1 MDFLEYPDV
10 SSEIRGAMVTGKLK
24 MTDSKIVFKGDKSGS
39 KNEVDAN
46 QMEMV
51 SWQRMAGTWGVRIF
65 TKDGGLQ
72 RFAGFKDAV
81 SLQFIVQFAIGSHPS
96 RFLNKLADVMDCH
109 STVVIRTDV
118 LAIHKWIASF
128 TAICEP
134 IYLASKKS

>member
-81 SLQFIVQFAIGSHPS
+81 SLQLVLQSVRKP
-96 RFLNKLADVMDCH
+96 FLNQLADVMDCH

>member
-81 SLQFIVQFAIGSHPS
+81 SLQLILQSVRKP
-96 RFLNKLADVMDCH
+96 FLTSYIANTMDRH
-109 STVVIRTDV
+109 SSVPQSFSLQMLSYDIMHR
-118 LAIHKWIASF
+118 WIANF
-128 TAICEP
+128 TP
-134 IYLASKKS
+134 I

>member
-72 RFAGFKDAV
+72 RFAGFKDAA
-81 SLQFIVQFAIGSHPS
+81 SLQLTLHSVRRP
-96 RFLNKLADVMDCH
+96 FLT
-109 STVVIRTDV
+109 S
-118 LAIHKWIASF
+118 
-128 TAICEP
+128 
-134 IYLASKKS
+134 

>member
-81 SLQFIVQFAIGSHPS
+81 SLQFIVQFAIGSQAFFS
-96 RFLNKLADVMDCH
+96 WI
-109 STVVIRTDV
+109 VIRQSLSV
-118 LAIHKWIASF
+118 QMLAIHNWIATF
-128 TAICEP
+128 TAICGP
-134 IYLASKKS
+134 ICLASKKS